1 MDKAKSYLGFARRSG
16 TLVLGEERCG
26 EAAAAGK
33 LKLLLL
39 ASDAS
44 DNARKRA
51 EGYTVGHRF
60 PLMGAG
66 MPKEEL
72 CALLG
77 SGGCAMLGFT
87 EWGLA
92 AEFASAMAINNSEWQ
107 ATAALLTER
116 RDKAARRKA
125 APRKHKSDHGAKG
138 GNVHGS

>member
-1 MDKAKSYLGFARRSG
+1 MDKAKSYLGFARKSG
-16 TLVLGEERCG
+16 NLVLGEERCG
-26 EAAAAGK
+26 EAATEGR

-44 DNARKRA
+44 DNARRRA

-66 MPKEEL
+66 MTKEEL
-72 CALLG
+72 CSLLG
-77 SGGCAMLGFT
+77 SGGCAMVGFT

-92 AEFASAMAINNSEWQ
+92 SQFASAMAGNNSDWQ
-107 ATAALLTER
+107 ETAALLAQR

-125 APRKHKSDHGAKG
+125 APRKHKSNGAKG
-138 GNVHGS
+138 GNVHGN